1 MNEKWVIGAGIV
13 VLALVGVYIF
23 WFSGNVSAS
32 HFSNENIS
40 FDYPNNFILDNNS
53 VADENSDG
61 YFICAL
67 NSPSTSS
74 TILIYQIPL
83 TTTKNITNQTTANT
97 TISSSNNSSNSSS
110 NLTPINTNST
120 ITVTVNNLEV
130 YLDGVKNRGGD
141 AKKVL
146 KNNYTLYVSGNLN
159 SSYANYTSNSRI
171 SKIYTSITINETAII
186 KDGFKNFYVIEL
198 INGNSTP
205 EGNDAYNQVVNTLKI
220 R

>member
-1 MNEKWVIGAGIV
+1 MNEKWVIGVGIAV
-13 VLALVGVYIF
+13 VAVVGIYFF

-40 FDYPNNFILDNNS
+40 FDYPNNFILDNSS
-53 VADENSDG
+53 VADENSEG
-61 YFICAL
+61 YFVCAL
-67 NSPSTSS
+67 NSPSNSVT
-74 TILIYQIPL
+74 LVIYQIPL

-110 NLTPINTNST
+110 NLTPTNTT

-146 KNNYTLYVSGNLN
+146 KNNYTFYVSGDLK
-159 SSYANYTSNSRI
+159 SPYANYTSNSRI
-171 SKIYTSITINETAII
+171 SKIYTSITINETAIV

-205 EGNDAYNQVVNTLKI
+205 EGNDAYNQVLNTFKI